1 MVAKIMASP
10 ISASATPFSY
20 AVQILPPNIALPK
33 AIANQTFSPQQVYYT
48 LQTQFY
54 EFLP

>member
-20 AVQILPPNIALPK
+20 AVQIAPPNIALPK